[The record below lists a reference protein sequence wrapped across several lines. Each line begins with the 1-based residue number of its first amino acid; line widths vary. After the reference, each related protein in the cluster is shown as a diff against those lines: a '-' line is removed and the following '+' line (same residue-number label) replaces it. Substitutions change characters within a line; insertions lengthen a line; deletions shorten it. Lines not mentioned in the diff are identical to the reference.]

1 MDQVIQSSLSKHGTL
16 LAVSVHSLP
25 PDQRVSYLAQQFVP
39 QFELAPHELW
49 QRTAVDWYVAHSTL
63 TTSQTFLSKGA
74 GASRGAVAVLHLGE
88 RERCAGV

>member
-1 MDQVIQSSLSKHGTL
+1 MARCWGCPSTL
-16 LAVSVHSLP
+16 CRPTSG
-25 PDQRVSYLAQQFVP
+25 VSYLAQQFVP

-74 GASRGAVAVLHLGE
+74 GATRRAVAVLHLGE
-88 RERCAGV
+88 HQMCAGV